1 MAAIIL
7 NGTTYNGAGA
17 NPQPPSKIS
26 KPSVKVGITLPA
38 ASGVRH
44 FMSAGVRKHAWTLSW
59 ETANAT
65 TRAAVDTHH
74 ALNTTFTFVDEFGL
88 SNTVQCEDDERKQD
102 TGFTTAANTI
112 LYDLEIVLH
121 QAN

>member
-7 NGTTYNGAGA
+7 NSVTYNGAGA

-26 KPSVKVGITLPA
+26 APVTKIGLTLPA

-44 FMSAGVRKHAWTLSW
+44 FMSASTRKHAWTLSW
-59 ETANAT
+59 EKANAT
-65 TRAAVDTHH
+65 TRAAVDALH
-74 ALNTTFTFVDEFGL
+74 ALNTTFTFVDEFGT
-88 SNTVQCEDDERKQD
+88 SNTVQCEDEEKKQD
-102 TGFTTAANTI
+102 TAFTTAANTI
-112 LYDLEIVLH
+112 LYDLELVLH